1 MPAEIELN
9 LETLGYDERID
20 ARVFLDA
27 LDASTAILHEIDQE
41 LDGGSLSWYITRL
54 GVGSGHA
61 TIVSEWQGGSPSFG
75 SAAEIDTH
83 RQRVV
88 DAFVEGL
95 GLLDEGAEWPLYFN
109 DAAIKA
115 TERLVGA
122 IRGDV
127 TRITVS
133 RADGAL
139 VLVTERVSANIKAL
153 TSGSYTEFGS
163 VEGLLEGLSL
173 AVRPTVRLRDEA
185 SGRSIEASFKMHQF
199 DALRDALNHRVLLSG
214 ELVYTARGRLNA
226 LRSITSIR
234 RLRESGDVGIDQ
246 VLGIAPDMTGD
257 LSTEDFLD
265 RAWDDRP

>member
-1 MPAEIELN
+1 MSAEVELK

-27 LDASTAILHEIDQE
+27 LDASTSILYEVDQE
-41 LDGGSLSWYITRL
+41 FDGGSLSWYFTRL

-61 TIVSEWQGGSPSFG
+61 TIVSEWQGNPRSFG
-75 SAAEIDTH
+75 SAAEIDAH

-88 DAFVEGL
+88 DAFVDGL
-95 GLLDEGAEWPLYFN
+95 SLLDEGAEWPPYFN
-109 DAAIKA
+109 DAAMKA

-122 IRGDV
+122 IRGDI

-133 RADGAL
+133 RTDGAF
-139 VLVTERVSANIKAL
+139 VSVTERVAANIKAL
-153 TSGSYTEFGS
+153 TSASHTEIGS
-163 VEGLLEGLSL
+163 VEGLLESLSL
-173 AVRPTVRLRDEA
+173 AVHPTVRLRDEA
-185 SGRSIEASFKMHQF
+185 SGRSIEARFKMHQF

-214 ELVYTARGRLNA
+214 ELVYTARGRLSG

-234 RLRESGDVGIDQ
+234 RLQDIGDVGIDQ
-246 VLGIAPDMTGD
+246 VLGLAPDMTGD